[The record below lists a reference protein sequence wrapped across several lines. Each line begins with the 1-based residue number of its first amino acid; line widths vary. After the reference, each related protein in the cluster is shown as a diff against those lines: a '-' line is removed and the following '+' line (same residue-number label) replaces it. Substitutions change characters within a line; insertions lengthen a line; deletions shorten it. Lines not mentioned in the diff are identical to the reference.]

1 MLEMWEI
8 QRLVFI
14 SSVIKYSNVNDQFLD
29 FESLSVKSGK
39 L

>member
-14 SSVIKYSNVNDQFLD
+14 NSVIKYSNVNDHFLD